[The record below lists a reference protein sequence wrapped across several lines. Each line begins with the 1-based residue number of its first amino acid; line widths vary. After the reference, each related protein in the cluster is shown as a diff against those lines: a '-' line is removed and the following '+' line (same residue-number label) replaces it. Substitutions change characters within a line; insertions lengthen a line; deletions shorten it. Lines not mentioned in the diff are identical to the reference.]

1 MLKVYLNY
9 PNSRVSV
16 HHDPCCSTIQIMGK
30 PDQRYIRMNI
40 TNIRHELQKFKDKQ
54 YQFKPES
61 AFNDMW
67 LEIDFQDEEFEMAV
81 AGYVH
86 RLLGQHY
93 KPFSDSHLTTHCYRQ
108 ETT

>member
-9 PNSRVSV
+9 PNKRVTV
-16 HHDPCCSTIQIMGK
+16 HHDPHCSDIQK
-30 PDQRYIRMNI
+30 NRKRHQRYIPINI
-40 TNIRHELQKFKDKQ
+40 TNIHHELQKFKNKR
-54 YQFKPES
+54 YLFRAES

-81 AGYVH
+81 AGYIH

-93 KPFSDSHLTTHCYRQ
+93 KRFSDSQLKPHECDA
-108 ETT
+108 